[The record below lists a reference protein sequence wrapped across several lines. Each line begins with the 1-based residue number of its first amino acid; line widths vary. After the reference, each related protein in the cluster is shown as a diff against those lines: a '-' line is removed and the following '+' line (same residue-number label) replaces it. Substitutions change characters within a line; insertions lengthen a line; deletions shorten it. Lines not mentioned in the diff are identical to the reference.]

1 MTKTIMNSIL
11 SVIASIDTPE
21 AEEIR
26 TAITAE
32 LTKGEA
38 KAQANR
44 DLYASAHDVVIG
56 ALASASAPV
65 TIGELFEAVEENLPT
80 GMTKGKVQYAVTR
93 LWVVEVAKTEGKV
106 DTYSL
111 KA

>member
-11 SVIASIDTPE
+11 STIAPIDTPE

-26 TAITAE
+26 VAIQKE
-32 LTKGEA
+32 LSKGEA

-44 DLYASAHDVVIG
+44 DLYAQAHDVVI
-56 ALASASAPV
+56 AMMATLTAPAPV
-65 TIGELFEAVEENLPT
+65 SELYSAVENELPQ
-80 GMTKGKVQYAVTR
+80 GMTKGKFQYAVTR
-93 LWVVEVAKTEGKV
+93 LWSDEIVKTEGKV
-106 DTYSL
+106 NTYSL